1 MSFQKAIGTI
11 GDILNTRVFDPL
23 LQRNFLFF
31 DVTDVTSAL
40 FSVVMS
46 ASTVDV
52 PGYEFNIETVNPLN
66 FPGKKHFYTGVEMG
80 DLTFSRGNFVHD
92 LYSVEMV
99 DALVAGRSSQF
110 PRRDFLVIQF
120 LAFNPLL
127 SPYGDSGLLNH
138 SEDSSPESVA
148 DLVINTLGVADAT
161 RLLNAQVPG
170 KIYLMK
176 DCLPTSINI
185 TDGFDASSTSISFS
199 EFSFTIGTLK
209 VGALSDI
216 GDLF

>member
-1 MSFQKAIGTI
+1 MSYQEAIGTI
-11 GDILNTRVFDPL
+11 ADLLNTRVFDPL
-23 LQRNFLFF
+23 LQKNFLFY
-31 DVTDVTSAL
+31 DVTDITSAL

-46 ASTVDV
+46 AVSVDV
-52 PGYEFNIETVNPLN
+52 PGYEFNIETINPLN

-80 DLTFSRGNFVHD
+80 DMTFTRGNFIHD
-92 LYSVEMV
+92 LYSVEMI
-99 DALVAGRSSQF
+99 DAFVAGRASNF
-110 PRRDFLVIQF
+110 PRKDFLVVHF

-138 SEDSSPESVA
+138 SEDA
-148 DLVINTLGVADAT
+148 DPAEIADFVINTLGTLDAT
-161 RLLNAQVPG
+161 KLLNAQVPG

-185 TDGFDASSTSISFS
+185 LDGVDASSGSISFS
-199 EFSFTIGTLK
+199 EFSFSVGTLK
-209 VGALSDI
+209 VGSLLDI